1 MTTTATLGTAPMTER
16 ERHVLDFARAFL
28 RDNDQMPTNAAIAS
42 AFGFASPNAANE
54 IMLSL
59 ERKGYL
65 ARNELSRLM
74 FARHAVGTWV
84 LA

>member
-1 MTTTATLGTAPMTER
+1 MHTPTGTAPMTER
-16 ERHVLDFARAFL
+16 ERHVLDYARAFL
-28 RDNDQMPTNAAIAS
+28 RDNDQMPTNAAIAA

-54 IMLSL
+54 IMLNL

-65 ARNELSRLM
+65 ARNELGWLM

-84 LA
+84 LS